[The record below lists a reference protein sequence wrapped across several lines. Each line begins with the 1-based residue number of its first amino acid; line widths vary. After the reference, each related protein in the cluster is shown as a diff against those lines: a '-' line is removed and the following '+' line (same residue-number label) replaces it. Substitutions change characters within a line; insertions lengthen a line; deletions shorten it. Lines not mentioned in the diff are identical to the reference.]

1 MDGLGKDGDVDATI
15 QTVTIIG
22 SVAGLMAIGVSVM
35 LFAMNQFGKRIDDTN
50 RRIDDFRSETNARF
64 DDFRGEIHARFDDF
78 RNEIH
83 ARFDDFRGE
92 INAQL
97 DDFRNEINAQLDN
110 FRGEINA
117 QLDIKDTET
126 IMTTM

>member
-50 RRIDDFRSETNARF
+50 RRF
-64 DDFRGEIHARFDDF
+64 DELGSQVREIRGEICAVHS
-78 RNEIH
+78 EIR
-83 ARFDDFRGE
+83 AVRDELRGE
-92 INAQL
+92 IAEVRAEVREL
-97 DDFRNEINAQLDN
+97 
-110 FRGEINA
+110 RGVIGVNGSPS
-117 QLDIKDTET
+117 
-126 IMTTM
+126 